1 MRSTSLATN
10 HARSAGHQIFG
21 KNPCN
26 SRPASP
32 TDPRT
37 SRCLRPGRVNLELF
51 SGTPP
56 IAAVAAWHGHSA
68 EEMLRTYAH
77 AVEQSLTSAGATMFT
92 DPGEVAG

>member
-1 MRSTSLATN
+1 
-10 HARSAGHQIFG
+10 
-21 KNPCN
+21 
-26 SRPASP
+26 
-32 TDPRT
+32 
-37 SRCLRPGRVNLELF
+37 LF